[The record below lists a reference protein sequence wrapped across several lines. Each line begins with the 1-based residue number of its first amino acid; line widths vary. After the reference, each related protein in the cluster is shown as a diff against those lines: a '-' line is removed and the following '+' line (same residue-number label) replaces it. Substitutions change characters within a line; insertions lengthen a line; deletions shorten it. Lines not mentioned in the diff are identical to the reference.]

1 MSVISVYP
9 RIVTKEPLDI
19 GDMFPAKIYRQ
30 SARFGAFAKL
40 TVAKK
45 VKKNSKNKNKNNE
58 EEQK

>member
-1 MSVISVYP
+1 VYP